1 MLHKTLQYWWHRI
14 TRKGELKLAM
24 TILVKDEADIIAD
37 NIRFHIKQGVDC
49 FAVMDNGSTDG
60 TVEILESLKSETELH
75 IIHQPD
81 QNYQQAK
88 WMTELAEYARTQLK
102 ADLVISNDADEFWQ
116 TTNGQPLKAHLSADE
131 SVVTVKR
138 HNMALTEDALEDGYH
153 YSDAKLMVKNP
164 IFYDSTAQI
173 NETAVAMLL
182 VKISPKTI
190 INPNGLIKL
199 KGGNHR
205 AKHGWRLINKRDEE
219 KIKVYHYPIRNY
231 QQFENNI
238 KNRKRL
244 IEETNAQMG
253 DHYRRWVKI
262 YNEGQLE
269 DEFQRFILS
278 NDEINVLLKLGIL
291 SEQKIDIISS

>member
-14 TRKGELKLAM
+14 TREGELKLAM

-116 TTNGQPLKAHLSADE
+116 TTDGQPLKAHLSTNE

-138 HNMALTEDALEDGYH
+138 HNMALTEDALKKDYH
-153 YSDAKLMVKNP
+153 YSDARLMVKNP
-164 IFYDSTAQI
+164 IFYDSAAQI

-182 VKISPKTI
+182 IKISPKTI
-190 INPNGLIKL
+190 INPHGLIRL

-205 AKHGWRLINKRDEE
+205 AKHGWRLINKRDED

-244 IEETNAQMG
+244 IGRN
-253 DHYRRWVKI
+253 KC
-262 YNEGQLE
+262 E
-269 DEFQRFILS
+269 D
-278 NDEINVLLKLGIL
+278 G
-291 SEQKIDIISS
+291 

>member
-1 MLHKTLQYWWHRI
+1 MIFKIFQYWWHRL
-14 TRKGELKLAM
+14 TRKGDIKLAM
-24 TILVKDEADIIAD
+24 TLLVKDEADIIAD

-60 TVEILESLKSETELH
+60 TRQILEGLKSETELH
-75 IIHQPD
+75 IIDQKD

-88 WMTELAEYARTQLK
+88 WMTELAEYARSQLK

-116 TTNGQPLKAHLSADE
+116 TNDGSSLKQHLTSEE

-138 HNMALTEDALEDGYH
+138 HNMALSEEALKEDFH
-153 YSDAKLMVKNP
+153 YSDTKLVVKNS
-164 IFYDSTAQI
+164 IFYDSSAQI

-190 INPNGLIKL
+190 VNPSGLIRM

-205 AKHGWRLINKRDEE
+205 AKHSWRLINKRDE
-219 KIKVYHYPIRNY
+219 KNITVYHYPIRNY

-253 DHYRRWVKI
+253 DHYRRWVRI
-262 YNEGQLE
+262 YNEGLLE
-269 DEFQRFILS
+269 EEFKRFILS
-278 NDEINVLLKLGIL
+278 NTEVEVLKKLGVL
-291 SEQKIDIISS
+291 SVK